1 MGHVLLSPLNW
12 GLGHASRD
20 VPVIR
25 ELLRHHHEV
34 TIAAG
39 GNALEL
45 LKKEFPSCNF
55 INFPDYPLAHYQGRF
70 FFARFTF
77 HVPALV
83 QAIAEEQRN
92 LRKILSHTHFD
103 LIISDNRYG
112 VYSDSIPSIQ
122 INHMPHQTFPFIVWP
137 IELVALY
144 VNGSGFRKFDAI
156 IIPDNP
162 PGPLSLAGKLSRTG
176 GTGIKKRVYYS
187 GILASM
193 PKVRTEEKIDYL
205 ILISGMEPQ
214 RTALEKILLPQVK
227 DLPGR
232 KVVLLGKP
240 AENRKAEPGDDTI
253 VYSSRS
259 FTEKAELMSGSRFI
273 ICRSGYTTMMD
284 LAEIGLKSGLLIPTP
299 GQWEQE
305 YLSAYY
311 QKEDGSGQKVSHE
324 SVFCGMLNRLRGI
337 RDFLKCPV
345 RKKMYRNYIRICSP
359 GTWSDWSWQ
368 NMIVLRKKSD
378 LIQRYLFGSRT

>member
-1 MGHVLLSPLNW
+1 
-12 GLGHASRD
+12 
-20 VPVIR
+20 
-25 ELLRHHHEV
+25 
-34 TIAAG
+34 
-39 GNALEL
+39 
-45 LKKEFPSCNF
+45 
-55 INFPDYPLAHYQGRF
+55 
-70 FFARFTF
+70 
-77 HVPALV
+77 
-83 QAIAEEQRN
+83 
-92 LRKILSHTHFD
+92 
-103 LIISDNRYG
+103 
-112 VYSDSIPSIQ
+112 
-122 INHMPHQTFPFIVWP
+122 
-137 IELVALY
+137 

-193 PKVRTEEKIDYL
+193 PKVRTEKKIDYL

-240 AENRKAEPGDDTI
+240 AENREADPGDDTI
-253 VYSSRS
+253 VYSYRS

-284 LAEIGLKSGLLIPTP
+284 LAEIGFKSGLFIPTP

-311 QKEDGSGQKVSHE
+311 QRRGWFRSKSQSGVSLLRDVEQAQGYSGFPEMPCTEKNVQK
-324 SVFCGMLNRLRGI
+324 L
-337 RDFLKCPV
+337 
-345 RKKMYRNYIRICSP
+345 Y
-359 GTWSDWSWQ
+359 Q
-368 NMIVLRKKSD
+368 D
-378 LIQRYLFGSRT
+378 LLSRYLE

>member
-25 ELLRHHHEV
+25 ELLRHDHEV
-34 TIAAG
+34 TIAAD

-55 INFPDYPLAHYQGRF
+55 IRFPDYPLVYNTGRF

-77 HVPALV
+77 HVPVLV
-83 QAIAEEQRN
+83 QALAEERRN
-92 LRKILSHTHFD
+92 LGEILSRTSYD

-122 INHMPHQTFPFIVWP
+122 ITHLTHQTFPFIVWP
-137 IELVALY
+137 VELVALY

-176 GTGIKKRVYYS
+176 GAGIKNRVYYS

-193 PKVRTEEKIDYL
+193 PKIRTSKSIDYL
-205 ILISGMEPQ
+205 LLISGMEPQ
-214 RTALEKILLPQVK
+214 RTALEKILLPQIR

-240 AENRKAEPGDDTI
+240 GENHVAEAGDDTTI
-253 VYSSRS
+253 YSYRS
-259 FTEKAELMSGSRFI
+259 FTEKADLMSASRFI

-284 LAEIGLKSGLLIPTP
+284 LAEIGLKRGLFIPTP

-305 YLSAYY
+305 YLSRYY
-311 QKEDGSGQKVSHE
+311 QGKGWFRSKNQSGVSLLQDVEQTQGYSGFPEMPRTEKNAQKLYEDLLS
-324 SVFCGMLNRLRGI
+324 
-337 RDFLKCPV
+337 
-345 RKKMYRNYIRICSP
+345 
-359 GTWSDWSWQ
+359 
-368 NMIVLRKKSD
+368 
-378 LIQRYLFGSRT
+378 RYLE

>member
-20 VPVIR
+20 VPLIR

-34 TIAAG
+34 TIAAE

-45 LKKEFPSCNF
+45 LKKEFPTANF
-55 INFPDYPLAHYQGRF
+55 IDFPDYPLAHYQGRF
-70 FFARFTF
+70 FFTRFTF
-77 HVPALV
+77 HVPTLV
-83 QAIAEEQRN
+83 QALAEERRN
-92 LRKILSHTHFD
+92 LHKILSQTSYD

-122 INHMPHQTFPFIVWP
+122 ISHMTHQTFPFIVWP

-193 PKVRTEEKIDYL
+193 PKVTTEKNINYL

-227 DLPGR
+227 DLLGR
-232 KVVLLGKP
+232 KVILLGKP
-240 AENRKAEPGDDTI
+240 AENYVTELDEDTTL
-253 VYSSRS
+253 YSSRS
-259 FTEKAELMSGSRFI
+259 FTEKAELMSGARFI

-284 LAEIGLKSGLLIPTP
+284 LAEIGLKRGLFIPTP

-311 QKEDGSGQKVSHE
+311 QRKGWFSSKNQSRISLLRDVEQARGYSGFPEMPCTEKNVQK
-324 SVFCGMLNRLRGI
+324 L
-337 RDFLKCPV
+337 
-345 RKKMYRNYIRICSP
+345 Y
-359 GTWSDWSWQ
+359 Q
-368 NMIVLRKKSD
+368 D
-378 LIQRYLFGSRT
+378 LLSRYLE